1 MTITSIS
8 EVKDLSPERLER
20 IGLESLYDAI
30 NVNRLIAFVGS
41 GVSLV
46 YGYPTWPQFMQIIVK
61 KTNQILLDA
70 KKSAVAEQKTA
81 IERLRKQLEL
91 YENHTDESIITL
103 EFCKQAFLVAEKI
116 LDSRKTYRF
125 ETELRT
131 IFESDEGFVK
141 TNLVNRIS
149 WATLSSTSDAGVFL
163 ENFLQSVDKFAEN
176 KKISTIASMIYSR
189 GMLDEIRTNLGQSDQ
204 QTLQILLTEGL
215 DKIDEL
221 LKGQWPTLPLDRRGI
236 LNIFLACLVKNSVTK
251 NTNELAF
258 SMHQMFRK
266 VAVENEI
273 ILAPARPLL
282 DPLQNLHR
290 DLHIGRY
297 ITTNYDIQIE
307 NYFMFGLELE
317 RDRSPVA
324 LGDIPQ
330 YLDSVD
336 ETGMEWIKDLP
347 DGTRIRSEIYDGD
360 ATSRLFEFAIGSNDN
375 VAHILHL
382 HGRVDMP
389 KTMIATDSDYNRLY
403 RNESGSRGTFDL
415 AYDVTIA
422 GNPILFI
429 GSGLTEAELMR
440 TLRQEVSNSR
450 AREDCFAFRPA
461 HGKAGKLARDQV
473 NYYRQ
478 FGVFL
483 IYYGHRRRGVS
494 FCLRRHRIF
503 VDRLAEKFNLK
514 NFKLKSSAEKSAF
527 DQYEWEARCK
537 DFSGSVDLS
546 KSSSDTDGL
555 YQPDVEDL
563 LAINS
568 IFGEAIESLIKGK
581 SEIKKSSG
589 IVPVANTLGL
599 LVGLDYDFEVCMWL
613 ASSASEELA
622 GFVNDDKVDQL
633 RRQAAQRLIA
643 DFLEKLTDKLEAAAV
658 RHELRCIGE
667 GARDSFNNWTERK
680 VVPREV
686 TLMVPL
692 DVISAENIE
701 KPFHLSRHFLY
712 ARDPNEAAVF
722 TASEIRIGDRPS
734 VQISGVDFR
743 SKVLDSILHP
753 VDPIPRV
760 TVLLGNKGSGKG
772 DLTREVAKST
782 WITES
787 SDRSWDH
794 SLSINFRYSQ
804 ESDSAISLAVSFFA
818 TITKLDGSWGK
829 NRSRLEAFEAVTEP
843 FKRSINRPQFASRV
857 RVLLGGIDRL
867 FGVEGELLGSQFDP
881 FFSRLFDLEDLD
893 LVVIGSPR
901 CERYFDRHCREVA
914 EGKIASLD
922 DLETGKYTYIP
933 RFKLFMLKREAD
945 SRARAHK
952 SYGELLED
960 LRSARTLNGKSFNS
974 RSTDKVDSRIRMTTG
989 QRRESIIIGRALDDL
1004 LIGTDNLRN
1013 DLAVGTIT
1021 QEIIKT
1027 LAFIGLPTEADV
1039 LYIAPNIKKALDKY
1053 FFGSEVT
1060 VREFKTH
1067 KTLFQGALK
1076 KGIERSLL
1084 FLVDAYGFDA
1094 SQRRQEGMFNS
1105 QKEPLD
1111 ELAFGSRLVL
1121 HRTLSQHVRDRF
1133 GVPDSETVLS
1143 DCLQLSLYAAQPD
1156 DAPASQP
1163 KLTRDL
1169 AKMTDWFINGWR
1181 DQPLDEDFENTLA
1194 KIREDLLSNK
1204 GYAND
1209 PTVASQLNVLRKIE
1223 RQAKQAG
1230 SLGPKC
1236 LRAAGGLLRGFF
1248 SSANMLG
1255 LDIADSDG
1263 NPIPQGV
1270 ITKHK
1275 ERIIRL
1281 VSTAQ
1286 EITNLLSYP
1295 KKATVKELLL
1305 SSLVRDYSSVRPEV
1319 KYNFP
1324 VFSKQHSDLLDKA
1337 IHNLKILS
1345 SSSLYLE
1352 EVQFKPEPSEQ
1363 QPFYHEEVAWL
1374 LNERAM
1380 LALAQGD
1387 LYVASTSFE
1396 YAAQAVER
1404 IEHCEYQSFTC
1415 RVELNRALLRIE
1427 RGKISEARHSLSSLL
1442 MALRERRVNGARS
1455 PRNLS
1460 REFRRLCAISEGFIA
1475 LCDQLNGLA
1484 SSAKKHYEAA
1494 LVGLNDLREQR
1505 AVAIFN
1511 LHLGTLYQGS
1521 LFDAKAAAICYET
1534 ALSAA
1539 ESGRHTDIVY
1549 RVRVAKASLMVQM
1562 YSMGEGRLETDM
1574 VADRLADLAAAI
1586 RYGERLDMHRVTVE
1600 ALCVRAQLR
1609 LDLGDVRASE
1619 SDIARALALATRN
1632 GMTLRRI
1639 LLRVL
1644 QGKAF
1649 EKKGD
1654 LKNCKFMYERALS
1667 EAESVGYVNAA
1678 KVASQRLS
1686 TLRTG

>member
-46 YGYPTWPQFMQIIVK
+46 YGYPTWPQFMQIIVSR
-61 KTNQILLDA
+61 TNAILVEA
-70 KKSAVAEQKTA
+70 KMHASESEKPS
-81 IERLRKQLEL
+81 IERLHKQLEL

-103 EFCKQAFLVAEKI
+103 EFCKQAYRVAEKI
-116 LDSRKTYRF
+116 IDPIKTYGF
-125 ETELRT
+125 EAELRK
-131 IFESDEGFVK
+131 IFESDESFVK
-141 TNLVNRIS
+141 TNLRNRLS
-149 WATLSSTSDAGVFL
+149 WATLSKSSAADAFL
-163 ENFLQSVDKFAEN
+163 DEFIQRLGAVPKSKQ
-176 KKISTIASMIYSR
+176 IPTIASMIYSR
-189 GMLDEIRTNLGQSDQ
+189 ETLEAICISLGKSDQ
-204 QTLQILLTEGL
+204 QSLKVLLTKGL
-215 DKIDEL
+215 KKIDRL
-221 LKGQWPTLPLDRRGI
+221 LPGQWPALPLDRRGI
-236 LNIFLACLVKNSVTK
+236 LNIFLACWVKNSGGRSADDLVRTIQDV
-251 NTNELAF
+251 
-258 SMHQMFRK
+258 MQK
-266 VAVENEI
+266 VGLKEKFE
-273 ILAPARPLL
+273 LAPARPLL

-290 DLHIGRY
+290 DLYIGRY

-317 RDRSPVA
+317 RDRTPVA
-324 LGDIPQ
+324 LDEIPQ
-330 YLDSVD
+330 YLDSID
-336 ETGMEWIKDLP
+336 EAGMEWIKDLP

-382 HGRVDMP
+382 HGRVDKP
-389 KTMIATDSDYNRLY
+389 ETMIATDSDYNRLY

-450 AREDCFAFRPA
+450 AREDCFALRPA
-461 HGKAGKLARDQV
+461 HGKADKLGRDQV

-483 IYYGHRRRGVS
+483 IYYGHRRRGAS

-503 VDRLAEKFNLK
+503 VDKIAEKFSLK
-514 NFKLKSSAEKSAF
+514 NFKWKSQEEKSGF
-527 DQYEWEARCK
+527 DHYEWTAKCK
-537 DFSGSVDLS
+537 DFAGVLDPGRVDA
-546 KSSSDTDGL
+546 DGL

-563 LAINS
+563 CAINN
-568 IFGEAIESLIKGK
+568 IIGKSLEFLLKGK
-581 SEIKKSSG
+581 NQVENQNGAI
-589 IVPVANTLGL
+589 PVAKVLGL

-622 GFVNDDKVDQL
+622 KFVASKRANQS
-633 RRQAAQRLIA
+633 RRLAVQRLIA

-667 GARDSFNNWTERK
+667 GARESFNNWTERK
-680 VVPREV
+680 VIPRDV
-686 TLMVPL
+686 TLMLPAKK
-692 DVISAENIE
+692 SSPENVE
-701 KPFHLSRHFLY
+701 KQFHLSRHFLY
-712 ARDPNEAAVF
+712 AEDSNKPATF
-722 TASEIRIGDRPS
+722 TASQILGGDRPS
-734 VQISGVDFR
+734 AQISVNDFR
-743 SKVLDSILHP
+743 AKTLAQVLGPL
-753 VDPIPRV
+753 DPIPRV
-760 TVLLGNKGSGKG
+760 TVFLGSKGSGKG

-782 WITES
+782 WIRGNAK
-787 SDRSWDH
+787 RSWNH
-794 SLSINFRYSQ
+794 SLSINFRFSQ
-804 ESDSAISLAVSFFA
+804 ESDSAISLAVGFFA
-818 TITKLDGSWGK
+818 AITKRDGTWGK
-829 NRSRLEAFEAVTEP
+829 DRSRLEAFEFVTEP
-843 FKRSINRPQFASRV
+843 FKSLENRTKLAKPRPRV

-867 FGVEGELLGSQFDP
+867 FGVEGEMLGSQFDP
-881 FFSRLFDLEDLD
+881 FFFRLFDLEGLD
-893 LVVIGSPR
+893 LVVIGSQR
-901 CERYFDRHCREVA
+901 CERYFDRYCREVA
-914 EGKIASLD
+914 EGRAACSAAD
-922 DLETGKYTYIP
+922 DQV
-933 RFKLFMLKREAD
+933 RD
-945 SRARAHK
+945 SRFRLFILNRAHDLRVSAHK

-960 LRSARTLNGKSFNS
+960 LRALRISKGKAINS
-974 RSTDKVDSRIRMTTG
+974 PSKDKVDSRIRMTTG
-989 QRRESIIIGRALDDL
+989 QRRESIVIGRALDDL

-1039 LYIAPNIKKALDKY
+1039 LFIAPNVKKALGK
-1053 FFGSEVT
+1053 FAVGSDE
-1060 VREFKTH
+1060 RGQQFKSH
-1067 KTLFQGALK
+1067 KVLFQGALK
-1076 KGIERSLL
+1076 KGIERRLL

-1094 SQRRQEGMFNS
+1094 SQRRQNGMLASN
-1105 QKEPLD
+1105 KDLVD
-1111 ELAFGSRLVL
+1111 ELELGSRLVL

-1169 AKMTDWFINGWR
+1169 ARMTDWFINGWR
-1181 DQPLDEDFENTLA
+1181 DQPLDKNFMNVIG
-1194 KIREDLLSNK
+1194 KIRKDLLSDK
-1204 GYAND
+1204 GYAKD
-1209 PTVASQLNVLRKIE
+1209 PTVPSQLNVLRKIE
-1223 RQAKQAG
+1223 RQVKQAG
-1230 SLGPKC
+1230 PLGPKC

-1281 VSTAQ
+1281 ISTAQ
-1286 EITNLLSYP
+1286 DITNLSSYP
-1295 KKATVKELLL
+1295 KASTIKELLS
-1305 SSLVRDYSSVRPEV
+1305 SSLMRNYRLVRPVVE
-1319 KYNFP
+1319 YDFRI
-1324 VFSKQHSDLLDKA
+1324 FSEEHSQRLTKA
-1337 IHNLKILS
+1337 INQLKMLPS
-1345 SSSLYLE
+1345 ESLYLE
-1352 EVQFKPEPSEQ
+1352 KSPSNIKHSKQ

-1396 YAAQAVER
+1396 YAAQAVDR
-1404 IEHCEYQSFTC
+1404 IEHGEYQSFTC

-1442 MALRERRVNGARS
+1442 IALRERRVNGARS
-1455 PRNLS
+1455 PRSSS

-1484 SSAKKHYEAA
+1484 SSAKKHYETA
-1494 LVGLNDLREQR
+1494 LLCLSDLREQR

-1521 LFDAKAAAICYET
+1521 LLDAKAASICYET

-1549 RVRVAKASLMVQM
+1549 RVRVAKASLLVQM
-1562 YSMGEGRLETDM
+1562 YTTGESRLETDM

-1639 LLRVL
+1639 LLRLL

-1654 LKNCKFMYERALS
+1654 FKNSKFMYERALS